1 LQVKQPFAKDIDIDV
16 IDKWRL
22 EKLAW

>member
-1 LQVKQPFAKDIDIDV
+1 LQVRQPFAKDIDIDV